1 MSGGFLGR
9 WSQRKLSEKENR
21 ATQRPAVDQA
31 DPTEATPEPDAR
43 DNLSQDDAQD
53 VSAAL
58 QQEETLSEEEL
69 AALPSLDS
77 ITTQTDLRQFLRK
90 GVPGALK
97 NAALRR
103 MWLLDPAIRNHVD
116 YAVDYAWDWNVPG
129 GVPGHG
135 GQISGESVARMLDKL
150 LPKPVSDETATVP
163 ETPDPAPEAPGA
175 VVADQPDDP
184 LTQSAGDRADA
195 QGKTV
200 REQSLG
206 AEGNREF
213 QDRRA
218 SMNPDAS
225 ASADAAQAG
234 SDSVS
239 RAEGGARARPRRH
252 GGALPS

>member
-9 WSQRKLSEKENR
+9 WSQRKLSEKEKQE
-21 ATQRPAVDQA
+21 AQRKAADSA
-31 DPTEATPEPDAR
+31 DPAEAAPETSECGNQP
-43 DNLSQDDAQD
+43 QDDAQD
-53 VSAAL
+53 ISAAP
-58 QQEETLSEEEL
+58 QQAEMLSEQEL

-97 NAALRR
+97 NAALRK

-135 GQISGESVARMLDKL
+135 GQIAGESVAKMLEKL
-150 LPKPVSDETATVP
+150 LPKPVSDETATLAEAPDQAPAPTGGVAEAQPRDP
-163 ETPDPAPEAPGA
+163 EGQPEDDPADR
-175 VVADQPDDP
+175 VAESTGSQFQD
-184 LTQSAGDRADA
+184 
-195 QGKTV
+195 
-200 REQSLG
+200 
-206 AEGNREF
+206 AEGNHGFCHEGASGYPDGP
-213 QDRRA
+213 QSSPATRA
-218 SMNPDAS
+218 D
-225 ASADAAQAG
+225 

-239 RAEGGARARPRRH
+239 RSADSGRIRHRRH

>member
-9 WSQRKLSEKENR
+9 WSQRKLSEKEKQE
-21 ATQRPAVDQA
+21 AQRQAAEKADQ
-31 DPTEATPEPDAR
+31 TGEAPEINGRGNQP
-43 DNLSQDDAQD
+43 QDDAQD
-53 VSAAL
+53 LSAAP
-58 QQEETLSEEEL
+58 QQEEMLSEEEL

-97 NAALRR
+97 NAALRK

-135 GQISGESVARMLDKL
+135 EQIAGESVAKMLEKL
-150 LPKPVSDETATVP
+150 LPKPVSDETATLAQA
-163 ETPDPAPEAPGA
+163 PDQAPASTGRVAEAGPRDPEAQPEGDPTESAAGPTNPQFQGA
-175 VVADQPDDP
+175 ESNHGFYKQGASEYPDGP
-184 LTQSAGDRADA
+184 QSSPAIRAD
-195 QGKTV
+195 
-200 REQSLG
+200 
-206 AEGNREF
+206 
-213 QDRRA
+213 
-218 SMNPDAS
+218 
-225 ASADAAQAG
+225 

-239 RAEGGARARPRRH
+239 RSADAGRIRQRRH

>member
-9 WSQRKLSEKENR
+9 WSQRKLSEKEKQEAQR
-21 ATQRPAVDQA
+21 SATDSVDGEDA
-31 DPTEATPEPDAR
+31 APESDAR
-43 DNLSQDDAQD
+43 DNLSHSDAPES
-53 VSAAL
+53 SAAL
-58 QQEETLSEEEL
+58 QQEEMLSEEEL

-97 NAALRR
+97 NAALRK

-135 GQISGESVARMLDKL
+135 GQIAGESVAKMLDKL

-163 ETPDPAPEAPGA
+163 KSPDQAREVPGE
-175 VVADQPDDP
+175 VVADQPGDAA
-184 LTQSAGDRADA
+184 TQPAGDRTDVSAEPVEAQSKGGDSNQEF
-195 QGKTV
+195 QGKGA
-200 REQSLG
+200 SLH
-206 AEGNREF
+206 
-213 QDRRA
+213 
-218 SMNPDAS
+218 PDAP
-225 ASADAAQAG
+225 AAAEAARAD

-239 RAEGGARARPRRH
+239 RSEAEARIRPRRH

>member
-9 WSQRKLSEKENR
+9 WSQRKLSEKENHE
-21 ATQRPAVDQA
+21 AQHEVADSADQTGKTRET
-31 DPTEATPEPDAR
+31 DERGNQP
-43 DNLSQDDAQD
+43 QGDAQD
-53 VSAAL
+53 VSAAP
-58 QQEETLSEEEL
+58 QQEEMLSAEEL

-97 NAALRR
+97 NAALRK

-135 GQISGESVARMLDKL
+135 GQIAGESVAKMLEKL
-150 LPKPVSDETATVP
+150 LPKPVSDEPATLAEAPDQAPAPTGRVAEAEPRDP
-163 ETPDPAPEAPGA
+163 ETQPEGDPRDRTEESI
-175 VVADQPDDP
+175 
-184 LTQSAGDRADA
+184 SAQFQD
-195 QGKTV
+195 
-200 REQSLG
+200 
-206 AEGNREF
+206 AEGNHGF
-213 QDRRA
+213 YHQGA
-218 SMNPDAS
+218 SEYSDGPQS
-225 ASADAAQAG
+225 SPSTCAD

-239 RAEGGARARPRRH
+239 RSADSGRLRQRRH